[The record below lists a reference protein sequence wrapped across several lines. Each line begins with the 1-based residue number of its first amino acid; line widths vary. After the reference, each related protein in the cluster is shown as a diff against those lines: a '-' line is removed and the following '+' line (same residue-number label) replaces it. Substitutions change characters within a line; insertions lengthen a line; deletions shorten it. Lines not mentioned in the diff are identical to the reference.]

1 MKGIIKID
9 YPQIITLFNRKGN
22 IIYKGDVYP
31 SIYLVNATYIDAN
44 CSIIDIKLNFI
55 KEFIDRLP
63 KREKNVDLKFKDLR
77 IIRDYYTTNFSIS
90 VKKKIIKYNPIFLKR
105 YNMSFYDFIFVLGH
119 ELGHK
124 LYYIEKYC
132 DYIAFLY
139 AIFNYIDP
147 RFISLNFLKD
157 KNRHYHFD
165 SLVNYYSKNMNEIY
179 SNL

>member
-1 MKGIIKID
+1 MKGIINID

-77 IIRDYYTTNFSIS
+77 IKKDFNTNNFSIS
-90 VKKKIIKYNPIFLKR
+90 TSRKVIKYNPIFLKR